1 MANDQF
7 YKPWKISPPYA
18 TGIVPPNPGGNIY
31 NDLNPGSTYDPIPA
45 GTTIIDQATF
55 LNAQAW
61 ALPIGPDPNFVPTEY
76 IATQDGN
83 NDITHLNIDVSNL
96 YGGTSEPYRIINSD
110 NLIALTHPTLG
121 VGVDVYNPGAIMAGI
136 DLDNNTGF
144 SLLYAT
150 IISTVNWGGPKQ
162 SLQKLRP
169 KSVQDYGIAG
179 VSYTT
184 TERDAAAPWNGWI
197 VYNSTDNK
205 FQGYA
210 NGAWVDLH

>member
-7 YKPWKISPPYA
+7 YKPWKISPPEA
-18 TGIVPPNPGGNIY
+18 SGLVPPNPGGNIY